1 MNRVVHFEIHAED
14 VERAKKFYKD
24 VFGWEMQQMGSEY
37 GNYVVVVTGPGP
49 DEIAKGTVKMEDLGI
64 NGGMMKRG
72 APVPPQGQGPNAYV
86 CIISVDNIDMY
97 ITKAE
102 AAGGKPQTEKMDVPN
117 VGKLRYYKDTEGN
130 IFGIIQPTMP
140 AK

>member
-1 MNRVVHFEIHAED
+1 M
-14 VERAKKFYKD
+14 
-24 VFGWEMQQMGSEY
+24 
-37 GNYVVVVTGPGP
+37 
-49 DEIAKGTVKMEDLGI
+49 
-64 NGGMMKRG
+64 
-72 APVPPQGQGPNAYV
+72 
-86 CIISVDNIDMY
+86 DNIDTYMA
-97 ITKAE
+97 KVE